1 MAAAGW
7 WPLVVLMDMTVKKSP
22 DWFTVDLKPCQ
33 LKPKRQKK
41 WQLWR
46 PHCRSQRRLWFIVPS
61 ASRCEDNFPLI
72 WLKWKGPQRAQ
83 HGFWKCAETF
93 FFRIYVPF
101 PLQKVCTI
109 DPHAPTPAAPVGE
122 RGLKEEFRR
131 PQSPGLPNL
140 GVWGSAP
147 PFLPGSNASKG
158 TRGPRGWGWS
168 VDQWGPWR
176 RTPKMGHP
184 IPAESSPNHHSLEV
198 QPPWSLDSNKSFYAG
213 QHIFSQFPM
222 KRPVGF
228 DGAWKVLRPPPAPRP
243 GPLEPW
249 PSGQHFLA
257 GGFGPPRS
265 NLVSEA
271 GLSSVSGCWFYLSS
285 VSWIC
290 ENSFSSRLSTVDS
303 CSKKKFTFFFNFFF
317 KGKKEK
323 RMEVGEGTGK
333 GAERGRKKEQCWQLP
348 WSRGCPQGAGST
360 FGTCSCQA
368 GVSIF
373 YLFFPLFKIS
383 IDVMF

>member
-1 MAAAGW
+1 M
-7 WPLVVLMDMTVKKSP
+7 V
-22 DWFTVDLKPCQ
+22 
-33 LKPKRQKK
+33 
-41 WQLWR
+41 
-46 PHCRSQRRLWFIVPS
+46 
-61 ASRCEDNFPLI
+61 
-72 WLKWKGPQRAQ
+72 
-83 HGFWKCAETF
+83 HGKFC
-93 FFRIYVPF
+93 
-101 PLQKVCTI
+101 
-109 DPHAPTPAAPVGE
+109 
-122 RGLKEEFRR
+122 
-131 PQSPGLPNL
+131 
-140 GVWGSAP
+140 AP
-147 PFLPGSNASKG
+147 PP
-158 TRGPRGWGWS
+158 T
-168 VDQWGPWR
+168 
-176 RTPKMGHP
+176 
-184 IPAESSPNHHSLEV
+184 
-198 QPPWSLDSNKSFYAG
+198 
-213 QHIFSQFPM
+213 
-222 KRPVGF
+222 
-228 DGAWKVLRPPPAPRP
+228 PAPRP

-249 PSGQHFLA
+249 PSDQHFLA

-303 CSKKKFTFFFNFFF
+303 CSKKKKIYLFFSIFFF

-333 GAERGRKKEQCWQLP
+333 GAERGRKKEQSWQLP